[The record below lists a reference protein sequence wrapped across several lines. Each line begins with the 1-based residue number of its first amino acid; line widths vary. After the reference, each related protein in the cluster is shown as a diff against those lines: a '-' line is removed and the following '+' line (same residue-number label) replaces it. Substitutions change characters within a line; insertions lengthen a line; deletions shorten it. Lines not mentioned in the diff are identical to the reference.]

1 MNRFSGCLLI
11 SLFILQITQ
20 ATVLAQKRRPPAG
33 GRVAVVVDER
43 LAALRDSPSVS
54 ARLLRR
60 LSRGRLVAITGSV
73 IGKEGIAFYRVN
85 VTRRTR
91 GWIQR
96 EALVSPTRLR
106 DEKRFYQL
114 IVASEDFN
122 RLARARIFLDFFP
135 RSAMRPAVLLLYAA
149 AAESAAE
156 KLTRE
161 AARRLN
167 VNEVMAG
174 GAPQFSYFLNYS
186 GLDRYNRQGVRFVFD

>member
-1 MNRFSGCLLI
+1 
-11 SLFILQITQ
+11 
-20 ATVLAQKRRPPAG
+20 
-33 GRVAVVVDER
+33 
-43 LAALRDSPSVS
+43 
-54 ARLLRR
+54 
-60 LSRGRLVAITGSV
+60 
-73 IGKEGIAFYRVN
+73 
-85 VTRRTR
+85 
-91 GWIQR
+91 
-96 EALVSPTRLR
+96 
-106 DEKRFYQL
+106 
-114 IVASEDFN
+114 VASEDFN

-186 GLDRYNRQGVRFVFD
+186 GLDRYNRQGVRFVFDGQTESIRYDGAAWREILRRYPHSPEAGQARQQKRPRRE